1 VSESKRPDGDDDVVA
16 RTVGATGGFS
26 AGVLGGTDLRSPF
39 PEQPDLSRP
48 RSGWRVVA
56 PLLLVLAAGVGV
68 VVWGS
73 LG

>member
-1 VSESKRPDGDDDVVA
+1 MSDRQRPTGDDDVVG
-16 RTVGATGGFS
+16 RTVGATGGFW
-26 AGVLGGTDLRSPF
+26 AGVTGGTDLRSPF
-39 PEQPDLSRP
+39 PEQPDLTRP
-48 RSGWRVVA
+48 RSGWRIAA

>member
-1 VSESKRPDGDDDVVA
+1 MSQSERPTRDDDVVA
-16 RTVGATGGFS
+16 RTVGATGGFA

-39 PEQPDLSRP
+39 PEQPDLTRP
-48 RSGWRVVA
+48 RSGWRIVA
-56 PLLLVLAAGVGV
+56 PLLLVLAAGAGV

>member
-1 VSESKRPDGDDDVVA
+1 MSESQRPHGDDDVVA
-16 RTVGATGGFS
+16 RTVGATGGFV
-26 AGVLGGTDLRSPF
+26 AGVLGGSDLRSPF